1 MEDGWMG
8 GRNAFDIR
16 NSYKKNANALA
27 IEQGIIDRTAL
38 RQQDRLQLA
47 APTFRETLQFFLW
60 TDIYDSYI

>member
-47 APTFRETLQFFLW
+47 APTFRET
-60 TDIYDSYI
+60 